1 MNLQTRSYTSTELID
16 LGTISQSVFDSVT
29 ELVLQKK
36 NGIICGGTG
45 SGKTTLLQA
54 LLDHLPLDNNLLL
67 IEHHEEL
74 KVTHPNTLRW
84 HYQFPKD
91 TAVMPPA
98 LLTGPLQ
105 HPDYIILDEIYTE
118 LDFALLQALNT
129 GTCGILSTLHARS
142 AADALAR
149 IWQIRLANSSVVQM
163 TEAIDFV
170 VYCERNKD
178 RQRVCRLVT
187 TT

>member
-1 MNLQTRSYTSTELID
+1 MNLQNRSYTSTELID
-16 LGTISQSVFDSVT
+16 FGTISQPIFDSIT
-29 ELVLQKK
+29 ELILEKK

-54 LLDHLPLDNNLLL
+54 LLDYLPLNDNLLV
-67 IEHHEEL
+67 IEHYEEL
-74 KVTHPNTLRW
+74 KINHPNTLRW
-84 HYQFPKD
+84 HYQFPHQA
-91 TAVMPPA
+91 AVMPPS
-98 LLTGPLQ
+98 LLAGPLQ
-105 HPDYIILDEIYTE
+105 RPDYIILAEIYTE

-129 GTCGILSTLHARS
+129 GTCGILSTLHASS

-149 IWQIRLANSSVVQM
+149 IWQMRLANSSIVQM

-187 TT
+187 T